1 MGADRISDVNL
12 RLDRSGDMTNEQWLI
27 VYVAALI
34 LFPFAV
40 QIAMIPILLLADW
53 LDKITSREERD
64 GQE

>member
-1 MGADRISDVNL
+1 
-12 RLDRSGDMTNEQWLI
+12 MTNEQWLI

-34 LFPFAV
+34 LFPFVV

-64 GQE
+64 ENHKA